1 MIMSGGQA
9 GCTFLLEGVA
19 IGLWHVLR
27 WRGARRGPRRRQ
39 LQALGMCRQAAI
51 IGRTICLRYY
61 VLEAQMR
68 QQVPA
73 PAPALMCC
81 QCH

>member
-1 MIMSGGQA
+1 MVMPGGRA
-9 GCTFLLEGVA
+9 GRTFLLEGVA
-19 IGLWHVLR
+19 IGLRHVLR
-27 WRGARRGPRRRQ
+27 WRGARRGPRRCQ
-39 LQALGMCRQAAI
+39 LQALGMRRQAAI
-51 IGRTICLRYY
+51 ISRTICLRDY

-73 PAPALMCC
+73 QAPIPMCC